1 MPFKAPTIGIKD
13 LNTAV
18 TAALKNVPRDL
29 VAGPKVVIRPEIIG
43 IILREG
49 LELKEALGAAN
60 TIARGVNA
68 SAKELSNLGG
78 IRGAEPGLLVTK
90 KGILAG
96 FFPAGPM
103 FEL

>member
-13 LNTAV
+13 LNSAV
-18 TAALKNVPRDL
+18 TAAVKTLPREQVGGSKL
-29 VAGPKVVIRPEIIG
+29 VIRPEIIG

-49 LELKEALGAAN
+49 LELREALGAAN
-60 TIARGVNA
+60 TITRSVMA
-68 SAKELSNLGG
+68 SARESEKLGAV
-78 IRGAEPGLLVTK
+78 RGAEPGLLVTK
-90 KGILAG
+90 NGILAG